1 VHENLQ
7 IRNKMEQALD
17 VNKSQQQILKEL
29 LIKMFTG
36 GGSSQ
41 QNISASNVEA
51 DLRLKKQQLEQLELL
66 QVNNELLAEL
76 ETVNANLQRH
86 SEDVLYLQHELSQ
99 ER

>member
-1 VHENLQ
+1 MHENLQ